1 MKQEYVKI
9 GAVAK
14 EFAVSVSTIR
24 KWLREG
30 KIPRDTY
37 IKAGRTYRFD
47 VAAMTEAL
55 RGGPPLQVELTP
67 TQTAMAERL
76 GLTPREGEGSDDA
89 PTWQGELADS
99 DNSLGIAA
107 LDDFDEDY

>member
-9 GAVAK
+9 SAVAK

-55 RGGPPLQVELTP
+55 RGGSS
-67 TQTAMAERL
+67 AIA
-76 GLTPREGEGSDDA
+76 GGSDDA

-99 DNSLGIAA
+99 DSGLGIAA